1 MSEDERLD
9 VIEGTDAEGNRLMLS
24 VERYFF
30 YNGEEYVLLRALDE
44 DSAPA
49 KDDSLYVMR
58 VALTRDAEGEEVEDF
73 LPVEEELM
81 ESLIKTVSA
90 KYIDHEEHDLLRQA
104 DDLT

>member
-44 DSAPA
+44 DNTPAP
-49 KDDSLYVMR
+49 DDSLYVMR
-58 VALTRDAEGEEVEDF
+58 VVLTKDAEGEEVEDF
-73 LPVEEELM
+73 LPVEEDLM
-81 ESLIKTVSA
+81 ESLIQTVSA
-90 KYIDHEEHDLLRQA
+90 KYVDHEEHDLLQDT
-104 DDLT
+104 DDPV